1 MKPLRAVKG
10 NWIMDFQVDERLV
23 ADSHGMAQ
31 FPLSEVR
38 LMNDARYKWF
48 LLVPRRDALVEFI
61 DLELSDQAQL
71 VSEISFMSIALKS
84 LYAAQKLNVAMLGN
98 MVPQLH
104 VHVIGRNAGD
114 AAWPGPVWGVGD
126 MVAYEENAVAEIRG
140 EISKFITANT
150 VQD

>member
-1 MKPLRAVKG
+1 MV
-10 NWIMDFQVDERLV
+10 FEVDERLV
-23 ADSHGMAQ
+23 ADSHGIAQ

-48 LLVPRRDALVEFI
+48 LLVPRRDAMVEFV
-61 DLELSDQAQL
+61 DLDLADQAQL

-84 LYAAQKLNVAMLGN
+84 LYAPQKLNVAMLGN

-104 VHVIGRNAGD
+104 VHVIGRNEGD
-114 AAWPGPVWGVGD
+114 AAWPAPVWGVGE
-126 MVAYEENAVAEIRG
+126 MVAYEADAVLAVREAVV
-140 EISKFITANT
+140 KFIEANT

>member
-1 MKPLRAVKG
+1 M
-10 NWIMDFQVDERLV
+10 NFQVDERLV

-48 LLVPRRDALVEFI
+48 LLVPRREALVEFI

-71 VSEISFMSIALKS
+71 VSEISFMSIALMS
-84 LYAAQKLNVAMLGN
+84 LYSPEKLNVAMLGN
-98 MVPQLH
+98 MVSQLH
-104 VHVIGRNAGD
+104 VHVIGRNSGD
-114 AAWPGPVWGVGD
+114 AAWPRPVWGVGD
-126 MVAYEENAVAEIRG
+126 MVAYSDEAVAEVRDEVG
-140 EISKFITANT
+140 KFIIANT